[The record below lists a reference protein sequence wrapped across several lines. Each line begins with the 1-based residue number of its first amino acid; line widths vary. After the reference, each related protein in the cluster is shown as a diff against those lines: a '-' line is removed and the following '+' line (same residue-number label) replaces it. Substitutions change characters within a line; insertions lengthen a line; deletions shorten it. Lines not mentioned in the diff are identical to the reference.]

1 MKFSDLNLPRRLLS
15 YGKIKKAESNG
26 RGRAK
31 FSLRDDA
38 EAPPELPIMRTLL
51 LVSPPCGPMSA
62 EPFGENKMRDIFR
75 MRFRIVFPL
84 KIVTFAANINPDQR

>member
-1 MKFSDLNLPRRLLS
+1 MWMMDKDS
-15 YGKIKKAESNG
+15 ES
-26 RGRAK
+26 REQRQTKTK
-31 FSLRDDA
+31 FSLRAGA
-38 EAPPELPIMRTLL
+38 EAPPELPIMRRITINKPSLRSL
-51 LVSPPCGPMSA
+51 SA